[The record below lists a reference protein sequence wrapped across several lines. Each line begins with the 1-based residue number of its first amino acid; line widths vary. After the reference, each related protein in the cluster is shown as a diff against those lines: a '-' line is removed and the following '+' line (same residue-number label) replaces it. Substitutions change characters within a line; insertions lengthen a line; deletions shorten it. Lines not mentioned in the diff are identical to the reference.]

1 MEPIAYHCGEGSST
15 LWNRVAFRSQLNKTY
30 CAALEA
36 VCFRTGAGDLLNCR
50 QLGRLTSATS
60 LGVCR
65 VQLEKREWNT
75 HRDHYSRFV
84 QGTRISH
91 HSITLSATCLPAHIP
106 EENRKDKS
114 FLLIPQLTFKWNKL
128 HARTDIIDDGCG
140 KSKNHICLI
149 EPVQHQGQK

>member
-1 MEPIAYHCGEGSST
+1 MRLIVMPRKQY
-15 LWNRVAFRSQLNKTY
+15 V
-30 CAALEA
+30 
-36 VCFRTGAGDLLNCR
+36 FRTGAGDLLNCR
-50 QLGRLTSATS
+50 QVGRLTSATS

-84 QGTRISH
+84 QGTRISN

-114 FLLIPQLTFKWNKL
+114 FLLIPQFTFKWNKL

-149 EPVQHQGQK
+149 GTCPTPEARNSALHCLDASCR